1 MFNISGI
8 MKMIFLTHIRI
19 TILVVVILA
28 ASCNL
33 SKEYQRPELE
43 LPEQFQQLSFADT
56 SSIAD
61 IEWKQFFTDTTL
73 LNLIQT
79 SLTYNQDLL
88 IAVKRIDIAKQQVRQ
103 AKLLQLPELDL
114 RVTGQYSRPSDNSL
128 NGISIKNFLNSSYL
142 ENYQAAVGLS
152 WEADIWGKIRA
163 QKEITLAQF
172 LQTTEAAKAV
182 QTQLIASVA
191 QGYYELLMLD
201 KQEEISRKTLA
212 LNDTFVTATKLLK
225 DAGIASMLAVQRA
238 EAQKQSTELLIP
250 QLQER
255 IALQE
260 NALKVLT
267 GQLPGKVQRHA
278 SISNIEIP
286 DNPPAGLPVAMVS
299 RRPDVRSSEIELQM
313 ATKRIG
319 IAEANMYPAL
329 NITAGVGLES
339 FKASNWFNIPGSLFG
354 LAAGTIAQPLFKR
367 RELKT
372 RYETAKIEREQAV
385 IEFRQSV
392 LIATREV
399 SDALVQTEKLK
410 QQQEIAT
417 AQVATFNNAVTNAQ
431 LLFKSDMANYLE
443 VITAQSSALLAEL
456 NLAAVQRNRLNAV
469 VDLYRSLGG
478 GWK

>member
-1 MFNISGI
+1 MMKTKIS
-8 MKMIFLTHIRI
+8 KHYIRI
-19 TILVVVILA
+19 TTLVAFMIA
-28 ASCNL
+28 ISCNL

-43 LPEQFQQLSFADT
+43 LPTQFQQVSFADT
-56 SSIAD
+56 SSIAE
-61 IEWKQFFTDTTL
+61 IEWRQFFTDTTL
-73 LNLIQT
+73 LNLIQK

-88 IAVKRIDIAKQQVRQ
+88 IAVKRIEIAKQQVKQ
-103 AKLLQLPELDL
+103 AKLLQLPEFDL
-114 RVTGQYSRPSDNSL
+114 RVTGQYTRPSDNSL

-163 QKEITLAQF
+163 QKEVTLAQF
-172 LQTTEAAKAV
+172 LQTNEAAKAV

-225 DAGIASMLAVQRA
+225 DAGIANMLAVQRA
-238 EAQKQSTELLIP
+238 EAQKQSTELLLP
-250 QLQER
+250 QLEER

-260 NALKVLT
+260 NALQVLT
-267 GQLPGKVQRHA
+267 GQLPGKIRRSA
-278 SISNIEIP
+278 SLNDIDIP
-286 DNPPAGLPVAMVS
+286 DNPPAGLPIAMVS
-299 RRPDVRSSEIELQM
+299 RRPDVRSSEIELQI

-319 IAEANMYPAL
+319 IAQANMYPAL

-372 RYETAKIEREQAV
+372 QYEIAKLEREQAV

-392 LIATREV
+392 LNATREV
-399 SDALVQTEKLK
+399 SDALVQNEKLK
-410 QQQEIAT
+410 QQQLIAT
-417 AQVATFNNAVTNAQ
+417 SQVSTFNSAVFNAQ

>member
-1 MFNISGI
+1 MKISIFN
-8 MKMIFLTHIRI
+8 IRI
-19 TILVVVILA
+19 TILVAVFA

-43 LPEQFQQLSFADT
+43 LPAQFQQLSFADT

-61 IEWKQFFTDTTL
+61 IEWKRFFTDTTL
-73 LNLIQT
+73 LHLIQT

-88 IAVKRIDIAKQQVRQ
+88 IALKRIDIAKQQVRQ

-114 RVTGQYSRPSDNSL
+114 RVTGQYTRPSDNSL

-172 LQTTEAAKAV
+172 LQTAEAAKAV

-201 KQEEISRKTLA
+201 KQEEITRKTLA

-225 DAGIASMLAVQRA
+225 DAGIANMLAVQRA

-250 QLQER
+250 QLEER

-267 GQLPGKVQRHA
+267 GQLPGKIHRHA
-278 SISNIEIP
+278 SINNIEIP
-286 DNPPAGLPVAMVS
+286 DNPPTGLPVAMVS
-299 RRPDVRSSEIELQM
+299 RRPDVRSSEIELQI

-372 RYETAKIEREQAV
+372 QYETAKLEREQAV

-392 LIATREV
+392 LVATREV

-443 VITAQSSALLAEL
+443 VITAQSSALIAEL

-478 GWK
+478 GWKQVN